1 MAGIN
6 ETFKEGGIVTKN
18 DMRSVFWRSFPL
30 QASFNYERMQNVGF
44 CYSLLPVLKRLYPEK
59 KEASEALKRHLSF
72 FNTTPQL
79 VTFITGACIAMEE
92 ENKKSGDQFDIES
105 IAALKAA
112 LMGPIAGIG
121 DSFFWGTFRII
132 AAGIGCG
139 LAAQGSILGAILFLL
154 IFNIPHFLSRY
165 FGIHLGY
172 QWGSSFF
179 DKVMASGLIN
189 KVTEVCY
196 ILGLTMIGAVSAG
209 YVAVSTPLAY
219 GSGDAAVTVQGI
231 LDSLFLN
238 MLPLGVIMMC
248 LWLMKKKNIPA
259 HWLIFLLMII
269 GIIGGALGILC

>member
-139 LAAQGSILGAILFLL
+139 LAAQGRILGANLYRHRI
-154 IFNIPHFLSRY
+154 IIPQNRTR
-165 FGIHLGY
+165 
-172 QWGSSFF
+172 SFWL
-179 DKVMASGLIN
+179 K
-189 KVTEVCY
+189 
-196 ILGLTMIGAVSAG
+196 
-209 YVAVSTPLAY
+209 LA
-219 GSGDAAVTVQGI
+219 
-231 LDSLFLN
+231 
-238 MLPLGVIMMC
+238 
-248 LWLMKKKNIPA
+248 
-259 HWLIFLLMII
+259 
-269 GIIGGALGILC
+269 